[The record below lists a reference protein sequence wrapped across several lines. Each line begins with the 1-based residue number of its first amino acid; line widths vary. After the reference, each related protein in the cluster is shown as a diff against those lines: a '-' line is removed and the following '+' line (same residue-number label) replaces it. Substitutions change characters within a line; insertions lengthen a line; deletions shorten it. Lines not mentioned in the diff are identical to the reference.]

1 MCIIRLLQPASHKG
15 IPSYKK
21 PPGHISMTGGFPSIF
36 IVRLIV
42 IFLLLSR
49 SVFDTVEDL
58 VMFYIECHHQET
70 GNLVSTHE
78 HPQGP

>member
-21 PPGHISMTGGFPSIF
+21 PPVIFMTGGFSSIF
-36 IVRLIV
+36 IVRLII

-58 VMFYIECHHQET
+58 VAFYIEIPYDLFIRQKS
-70 GNLVSTHE
+70 G
-78 HPQGP
+78 